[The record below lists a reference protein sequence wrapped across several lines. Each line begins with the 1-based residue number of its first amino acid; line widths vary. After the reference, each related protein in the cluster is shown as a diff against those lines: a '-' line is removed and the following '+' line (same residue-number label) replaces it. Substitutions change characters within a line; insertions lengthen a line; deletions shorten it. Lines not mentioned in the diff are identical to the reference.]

1 MTFFRDPRD
10 YQISVLSGLLV
21 YGLLALNFD
30 IGIVQVAVTLG
41 SVLLV
46 QYACTRLWRLPR
58 FDPKSALISG
68 LSLCLLLRTNH
79 LWLVPVAAVITI
91 ASKFVLRVNGK
102 HVFNPTNF
110 GIVILLLT
118 TNMVWVSPGQWG
130 NVAFFGFL
138 MACLGG
144 LVVHRA
150 LRSDVAIAFALCYA
164 GLLFGRSY
172 YLGEPM
178 VIPIHRLQ
186 GGALLLFTFFMI
198 SDPRTTPDTR
208 GGRVLFAALVA
219 FGAWYVQFRMFR
231 TNGLLWSLVACSML
245 TPIIDWLMPGNR
257 YQWNTPNT
265 SNRKD
270 DGVMTVWKRR
280 LTGVTA
286 TPAMLAIAVA
296 GFGLGFAPATA
307 QAFCGFYVS
316 KADSKIFNKAS
327 KVVIARDGDRTI
339 MTMSNDFKGEMKEF
353 AVVIPVPTMIQ
364 KDQIHVGEQGV
375 IDHLDAFTA
384 PRLVEYFDED
394 PCNRRLY
401 EMSARAGGGAPQAM
415 PAPAAADR
423 AKSLGVTIEAQYTV
437 GEYDIMILSAKQS
450 GGLETWLRESGY
462 RIPAGA
468 TEVLGSYIKQ
478 NMRFFVA
485 KVNLKEQG
493 KLGFSYLRPLQVAY
507 ESPKFMLPI
516 RLGTVNADGAQELF
530 VMTLTRKGRVETTNY
545 RTVRLPTGMD
555 IPVYVK
561 SDFAKFYTSMFDT
574 QVKRENMSVVFLEY
588 AWDMGWCDPC
598 AADPLTNE
606 ELQKLGVFW
615 LDGPPAVAGQPRGP
629 NPMAQRPPMMP
640 RPRPGGGS
648 EVFVTRMHVRY
659 DGTTFPEDLV
669 FQETTDRTNFQ
680 GRYVL
685 RHAFTG
691 QSTCDAMT
699 AYRRDVT
706 QRQEREA
713 QTLANLTGWAIADI
727 RKKMG
732 GSAPAPPAAD
742 DSAWWRRIW
751 K

>member
-21 YGLLALNFD
+21 YGLLALDFD
-30 IGIVQVAVTLG
+30 VGIVQVAVTLG
-41 SVLLV
+41 SVLLI

-68 LSLCLLLRTNH
+68 LSLCLLLRTNY
-79 LWLVPVAAVITI
+79 LWLVPVAALITI

-102 HVFNPTNF
+102 HIFNPTNF
-110 GIVILLLT
+110 GIVVFLLT

-150 LRSDVAIAFALCYA
+150 LRSDVAIAFAICYA
-164 GLLFGRSY
+164 GLLFGRSF

-178 VIPIHRLQ
+178 AIPIHRLQ
-186 GGALLLFTFFMI
+186 SGALLLFTFFMI
-198 SDPRTTPDTR
+198 SDPRTTPDSR
-208 GGRVLFAALVA
+208 AGRFLFAALVA
-219 FGAWYVQFRMFR
+219 FGAWYVQFRLFR
-231 TNGLLWSLVACSML
+231 TNGLLWSLAACSML

-257 YQWNTPNT
+257 YQWNT
-265 SNRKD
+265 SGRKD
-270 DGVMTVWKRR
+270 DGGMSVWKRV
-280 LTGVTA
+280 TGATA
-286 TPAMLAIAVA
+286 TPAMLAIASV

-316 KADSKIFNKAS
+316 KADTKIFNKAS

-364 KDQIHVGEQGV
+364 RDQIHVGEQAR
-375 IDHLDAFTA
+375 D
-384 PRLVEYFDED
+384 RSS
-394 PCNRRLY
+394 RRVHRAAAGRIFRRRIRATGRCTKCRR
-401 EMSARAGGGAPQAM
+401 ARAAR
-415 PAPAAADR
+415 APAVPAATRAADR
-423 AKSLGVTIEAQYTV
+423 AKSLGVTIEASYTV
-437 GEYDIMILSAKQS
+437 GEYDILILSAKES

-468 TEVLGSYIKQ
+468 SAVLSSYIKQ

-561 SDFAKFYTSMFDT
+561 SEFAKFYTAMFDT

-598 AADPLTNE
+598 AADPLTE
-606 ELQKLGVFW
+606 DELRKLGVFW
-615 LDGPPAVAGQPRGP
+615 LDGPPPAASRQPGGA
-629 NPMAQRPPMMP
+629 NPMAQRPMPMP

-648 EVFVTRMHVRY
+648 DVFVTRLHVRY

-669 FQETTDRTNFQ
+669 FQETTDRANFQ

-685 RHAFTG
+685 RHAFKG
-691 QSTCDAMT
+691 QSTCEAMET
-699 AYRRDVT
+699 YKRELM
-706 QRQEREA
+706 QRHEREA

-732 GSAPAPPAAD
+732 GDAPAPPAAD